1 MCNVL
6 VMPNVRLS
14 KDLCAVRLS
23 SAVADGKR
31 CLVRL
36 SIYSMCKGKGEKSN
50 VKQVKRR
57 SADCGESTWLK
68 CRKMPRA
75 KKIKKV
81 SESILSQPQLQADKK
96 NKQHQIRRFSDRK
109 REKGGISSNMH
120 SISTDIAFRFGFSG
134 MALSQLRYPQYDRRV
149 ATHLQGSRSIDRTM
163 GSKAFSETR
172 HDIIY
177 VVRNSLAKS
186 FPGNPDNE

>member
-1 MCNVL
+1 
-6 VMPNVRLS
+6 MPNVRLS

-36 SIYSMCKGKGEKSN
+36 SIYSMCEGKVEKSN

-57 SADCGESTWLK
+57 SAGCGESTWLK

-96 NKQHQIRRFSDRK
+96 NKQHQTRRFSDRK
-109 REKGGISSNMH
+109 REKGGISSNMR
-120 SISTDIAFRFGFSG
+120 STSTVNASRFVYSWVV
-134 MALSQLRYPQYDRRV
+134 LSQLRYPQYDRRV
-149 ATHLQGSRSIDRTM
+149 ATHLQGSQSIDRTM
-163 GSKAFSETR
+163 AAKHLARRAATSF
-172 HDIIY
+172 Y
-177 VVRNSLAKS
+177 VA
-186 FPGNPDNE
+186 